1 MHCMMGLSKVSE
13 LRASEG
19 NNGNSGGLEGSG
31 SSYLNVVVTHLGA
44 LAPFSGILLLWLALA
59 IFTIVELDVD
69 TGLSIAGNDF
79 GESFI
84 INLFGNIVEN
94 NLLVFDIS
102 ISFNFS
108 VVKLQGGLEVSACI
122 ACIWN
127 LSLKDFVESIFI
139 IDKIL
144 G

>member
-44 LAPFSGILLLWLALA
+44 LAPLSGVLLLWLALA
-59 IFTIVELDVD
+59 INTIVELDVD

-79 GESFI
+79 GESFF
-84 INLFGNIVEN
+84 INCFFSSVEK
-94 NLLVFDIS
+94 LL
-102 ISFNFS
+102 
-108 VVKLQGGLEVSACI
+108 L
-122 ACIWN
+122 
-127 LSLKDFVESIFI
+127 
-139 IDKIL
+139 
-144 G
+144 